1 MILRSQAEISR
12 ELNCTRANVGQS
24 LRRSIQKIYKNILK
38 ENLANSPFEAFE
50 FLTGFLNLYGEED
63 INEFFKTMPKNM
75 QEEIKND
82 AKTRHM

>member
-24 LRRSIQKIYKNILK
+24 LRRSIQKMYKNILK

-50 FLTGFLNLYGEED
+50 YLTGFLNLHGEDD
-63 INEFFKTMPKNM
+63 INEFYKTMPKDI
-75 QEEIKND
+75 QEEIRND
-82 AKTRHM
+82 AKANHM